1 MRERGGG
8 PGRGVGRGMGVRL
21 RCVDH
26 NNGRGDTK
34 GVQVH
39 QAVVNHRQ
47 RNLSR
52 LLFDET
58 LSILGKLHIVLE

>member
-1 MRERGGG
+1 
-8 PGRGVGRGMGVRL
+8 MGVRL